1 MVQCA
6 GCERPILD
14 RFLLHVLD
22 SAWHAA
28 CVQCCECQCHLTDRC
43 FSRDGKLYC
52 KEDFFRLFGTRCAR
66 CGLGIPP
73 SALVRRARGRVFHL
87 HCFTC
92 ALCRRQLSTGD
103 ELYVLDDG
111 RFLCRDDFL
120 SGGAEKDAILPSAV
134 TCSDPSSSPDSR
146 DPPEEGAEGETE
158 TGPQS
163 DRETAI
169 AEHEEQSASAKRRG
183 PRTTIKAKQLETLRA
198 AFATT
203 PKPTRHAREQ
213 LAQETGLSMRVI
225 QVWFQNRRS
234 KERRMKQLS
243 VLGPRRHALLRSPR
257 RMRSLTLS
265 GRLEPRE
272 QIQNALFPYYK
283 GEQV

>member
-1 MVQCA
+1 MRGGAGGGRGGRGGFESGTMVQCA

-73 SALVRRARGRVFHL
+73 SALVRRARSRVFHL

-92 ALCRRQLSTGD
+92 VLCHRQLSTGD

-111 RFLCRDDFL
+111 RFLCREDFL
-120 SGGAEKDAILPSAV
+120 SGGAEKDANLPSVAA
-134 TCSDPSSSPDSR
+134 CSDPSSSPDSR
-146 DPPEEGAEGETE
+146 EPPEEVADAETE
-158 TGPQS
+158 TGPPS
-163 DRETAI
+163 DREATA

-225 QVWFQNRRS
+225 QV
-234 KERRMKQLS
+234 
-243 VLGPRRHALLRSPR
+243 LLHHV
-257 RMRSLTLS
+257 
-265 GRLEPRE
+265 RE
-272 QIQNALFPYYK
+272 
-283 GEQV
+283 